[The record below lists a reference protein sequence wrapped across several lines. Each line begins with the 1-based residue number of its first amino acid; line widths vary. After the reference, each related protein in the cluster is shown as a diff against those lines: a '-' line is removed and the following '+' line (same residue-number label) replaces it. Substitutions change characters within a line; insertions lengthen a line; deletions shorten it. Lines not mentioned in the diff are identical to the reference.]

1 MIPEMSLEVKLGT
14 TGWAEV
20 GGEYQSYLKRE
31 AGEPEALKLIVTVV
45 VATIM
50 KAGRLEIAT
59 LRETDIQKETAEI
72 KQGTLPLR
80 EDMERETVV
89 TTEKEI
95 KDQAHQFDI
104 RGGMTSLSVMK
115 EERNEE

>member
-1 MIPEMSLEVKLGT
+1 M
-14 TGWAEV
+14 
-20 GGEYQSYLKRE
+20 
-31 AGEPEALKLIVTVV
+31 IVTVV
-45 VATIM
+45 VATITT
-50 KAGRLEIAT
+50 AGRLEVAT
-59 LRETDIQKETAEI
+59 LRGTDIQKETAEI

-80 EDMERETVV
+80 EDMGRETDV

-104 RGGMTSLSVMK
+104 REGMTSLSVMK